1 MAHQKIEMT
10 KVEPAQRIEFDF
22 EGSASLAKYMD
33 RRTTSFLCTIE
44 WSWSPA
50 NNRMQS
56 YYLQR
61 RRTHWVLWVKHH
73 GDVEEWLSKPI
84 AIARCQR
91 GEGFAQDYKA
101 AAMILLAAVLTEE
114 IRQYSSELDRF
125 HAITDAGVLST
136 KDLQV
141 VAETVWGK
149 RGQELLEYREEIAAQ
164 KAAAERE
171 AKLSPYRVL
180 IDGYVLKFSDAPL
193 PRSYGTERSWVRR
206 FIEDY
211 VLDNGRLP
219 DGKHQ
224 IKVVTSFGGSY
235 SGGTHDF
242 SDLKRG
248 SN

>member
-1 MAHQKIEMT
+1 MT
-10 KVEPAQRIEFDF
+10 KIEPAQRIEFDF
-22 EGSASLAKYMD
+22 EGSASLAKHMD

-50 NNRMQS
+50 NYRNES

-73 GDVEEWLSKPI
+73 GDVEEWYPKPI

-114 IRQYSSELDRF
+114 IRQYGSELDRF
-125 HAITDAGVLST
+125 HAITDAGLLSI

-149 RGQELLEYREEIAAQ
+149 RGQELLEYNEEIAAQ

-171 AKLSPYRVL
+171 AKLSPYRTL
-180 IDGYVLKFSDAPL
+180 IDEYVLKFSDAPL
-193 PRSYGTERSWVRR
+193 HYPGGGNYPSKRIWVRR

-211 VLDNGRLP
+211 VLNTGRLP

-224 IKVVTSFGGSY
+224 IKVVTGGGWATQEIHTISA
-235 SGGTHDF
+235 T
-242 SDLKRG
+242 
-248 SN
+248 